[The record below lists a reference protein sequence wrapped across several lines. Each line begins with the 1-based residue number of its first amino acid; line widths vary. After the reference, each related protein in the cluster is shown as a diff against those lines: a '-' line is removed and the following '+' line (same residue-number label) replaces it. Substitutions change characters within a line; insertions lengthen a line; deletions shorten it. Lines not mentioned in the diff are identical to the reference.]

1 MIEVEKQFVVD
12 AAARERLIAE
22 AEFVGE
28 VKNHDTYYDTADFS
42 LTTKDTWLRNR
53 NGRFELKV
61 GVNNGAQAQREGK
74 ALRYDELETEEAIRQ
89 HLGLHPRGSFIEDI
103 QTAGYAP
110 YGSWTVTRTKYK
122 KGDFII
128 DFDSVD
134 FGYEVVEIE
143 LMVPEDADL
152 AAASARIVAFAQ
164 DHKLKIEPVR
174 GKNSTYLLRNN
185 KGHFDALVAAGVIP
199 AWEK

>member
-1 MIEVEKQFVVD
+1 MIEVEKQFVID
-12 AAARERLIAE
+12 AAARERLIAA

-42 LTTKDTWLRNR
+42 LTTKDIWLRNR

-61 GVNNGAQAQREGK
+61 GVNETRAQHEGK
-74 ALRYDELETEEAIRQ
+74 ALRYEE
-89 HLGLHPRGSFIEDI
+89 IEDEAGI
-103 QTAGYAP
+103 RDRLSLAGSGGLADDLRAAGYAP
-110 YGSWTVTRTKYK
+110 YGSWVVTRTKYK
-122 KGDFII
+122 KGDFTV

-143 LMVPEDADL
+143 LLVEEGSDL
-152 AAASARIVAFAQ
+152 AAASARIVNFARE
-164 DHKLKIEPVR
+164 HGLKMEPVR

-185 KGHFDALVAAGVIP
+185 KRHFDALVAAGIVP
-199 AWEK
+199 VWE